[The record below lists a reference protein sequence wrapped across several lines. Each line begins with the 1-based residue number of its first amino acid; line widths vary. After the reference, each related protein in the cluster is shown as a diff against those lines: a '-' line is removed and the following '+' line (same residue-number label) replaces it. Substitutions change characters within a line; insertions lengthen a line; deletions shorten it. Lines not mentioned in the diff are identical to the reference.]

1 MSVCLCCVWRQ
12 LWVTA
17 SPCRNSW
24 KSLPPLFSLR
34 NLFSCSTLL
43 PKLVPE
49 IYSAS
54 RLVQETC
61 TCVLCWSILYKFF
74 LWTTSFM
81 HIIEHSSVPG
91 QKLSG
96 TWHEPCNVIGRR
108 VVLVQDTVMNLHQI
122 FRASFLSKFLAPVSW
137 VYIAG
142 IKCAGTVPWARGYN

>member
-1 MSVCLCCVWRQ
+1 MSVCLYCVWRQ

-17 SPCRNSW
+17 STCRNSW
-24 KSLPPLFSLR
+24 KSLPPLFSPR

-74 LWTTSFM
+74 MNYKFHAHNWAQLCSRTETVRHMTWTVQHDWPESFFGARYCD
-81 HIIEHSSVPG
+81 ELASNFSCKFLEQV
-91 QKLSG
+91 SC
-96 TWHEPCNVIGRR
+96 T
-108 VVLVQDTVMNLHQI
+108 
-122 FRASFLSKFLAPVSW
+122 SFLS
-137 VYIAG
+137 VYCWHKTSRDSAV
-142 IKCAGTVPWARGYN
+142 GTWL